1 MNLNGS
7 TVIVTGASAGIGRE
21 TALAFARRG
30 ANVVLAARREDRLRE
45 LAARIERIG
54 VEALVVPADVG
65 RPEDI
70 ERLVRATLDRFGRI
84 DVLVNNA
91 GFGFSGTIEE
101 TTEADMREL
110 WDVNYMSAF
119 LATKAVLPTMRRQR
133 RGHIVNVSS
142 VVGKLAFPFHGGYS
156 ATKFALI
163 GMTEALRGE
172 LEGSG
177 VTATVV
183 LPASTRT
190 EFFDVQRTHDGHV
203 AAPTG
208 PQQDPDAVARAIVR
222 SVRRPTPE
230 VNMVRPFRI
239 AYGLA
244 AFFPGLRDLAGRQFY
259 RRSRGRPRRMSARPT
274 DAGSKNGDVGT
285 DTDVR

>member
-7 TVIVTGASAGIGRE
+7 TVIVTGASAGIGWE

-30 ANVVLAARREDRLRE
+30 ANVVLAARREERLRE

-54 VEALVVPADVG
+54 VEALVVPTDVG

-70 ERLVRATLDRFGRI
+70 ARLVQATLDRFGRI

-119 LATKAVLPTMRRQR
+119 LATKAVLPVMRRQR

-142 VVGKLAFPFHGGYS
+142 VVGKLAFPFHGAYS

-203 AAPTG
+203 SAPPG

-244 AFFPGLRDLAGRQFY
+244 AFFPFLRDFAGRQFY
-259 RRSRGRPRRMSARPT
+259 RRSKGRPRRMPAAPT
-274 DAGSKNGDVGT
+274 EAGSENVDVET
-285 DTDVR
+285 DMDAR

>member
-1 MNLNGS
+1 MVKPFDLTGS
-7 TVIVTGASAGIGRE
+7 VVVVTGASAGIGRE
-21 TALAFARRG
+21 TALEFARHG
-30 ANVVLAARREDRLRE
+30 ARVVVAARREERLRE
-45 LAARIERIG
+45 LAERIRG
-54 VEALVVPADVG
+54 IGGEALVVPCDVARAG
-65 RPEDI
+65 DI
-70 ERLVRATLDRFGRI
+70 ERLVSEAFDRFGRI

-101 TTEADMREL
+101 TTPADMREL
-110 WDVNYMSAF
+110 WDVNYMGAF
-119 LATKAVLPTMRRQR
+119 LATKAVLPVMRRQR

-142 VVGKLAFPFHGGYS
+142 VVGKLAFPFHGAYS

-183 LPASTRT
+183 LPGSTRT
-190 EFFDVQRTHDGHV
+190 EFFDAQRTNDGHV
-203 AAPTG
+203 SAPTG
-208 PQQDPDAVARAIVR
+208 PQQDADVVARAIVR

-244 AFFPGLRDLAGRQFY
+244 AFFPFLRDFAGRQFY
-259 RRSRGRPRRMSARPT
+259 RRSHGRPRRMPEDPRA
-274 DAGSKNGDVGT
+274 
-285 DTDVR
+285 

>member
-1 MNLNGS
+1 MNLDGS

-30 ANVVLAARREDRLRE
+30 ANVVLAARREERLQE
-45 LAARIERIG
+45 VAERIRRIG
-54 VEALVVPADVG
+54 VEALVVPTDVA
-65 RPEDI
+65 RPEDLA
-70 ERLVRATLDRFGRI
+70 RLAEAALDRFGRI

-91 GFGFSGTIEE
+91 GFGFSGTLEE
-101 TTEADMREL
+101 TTDADMREL

-119 LATKAVLPTMRRQR
+119 LLTKAVLPIMREQQ
-133 RGHIVNVSS
+133 RGHIVNISS
-142 VVGKLAFPFHGGYS
+142 VVGKLAFPFHGAYS

-203 AAPTG
+203 SAPTG
-208 PQQDPDAVARAIVR
+208 PVQSAALVARAIVR
-222 SVRRPTPE
+222 SCDHPTPE

-239 AYGLA
+239 AFGLS
-244 AFFPGLRDLAGRQFY
+244 AFFPFLRDFAGRQFY
-259 RRSRGRPRRMSARPT
+259 RRGNGPPRRMP
-274 DAGSKNGDVGT
+274 
-285 DTDVR
+285 